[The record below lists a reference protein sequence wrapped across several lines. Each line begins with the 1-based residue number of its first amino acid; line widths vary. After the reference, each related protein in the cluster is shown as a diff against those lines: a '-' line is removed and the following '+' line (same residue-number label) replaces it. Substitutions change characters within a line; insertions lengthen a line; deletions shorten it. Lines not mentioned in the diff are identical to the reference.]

1 MAGDDDVAPP
11 GAGLDAGL
19 DEAEP
24 DLPRSGLT
32 RRELLATVAV
42 VSAAG
47 LAACAP
53 FPSLDTKP
61 ASVPFSLNRPV
72 RVTADATVPAA
83 LVQAATARLG
93 GVAGITSAEP
103 ATQTPDLVLTYGAAP
118 QGFTAVDLG
127 ASPLALYTHLRVPV
141 DSVTADQ
148 ARKLLAGDI
157 SNWNQVGAPY
167 SLPVTLYAAQGL
179 NAPSGVTLAGNAKS
193 AANVDELLTAVRGK
207 PGALAFAPTEAADW
221 RVRNLGVD
229 NIFPAQSKGD
239 LSKAALP
246 ALTLRLAVSQEL
258 VSKGLDTRAVA
269 NALKSLLVAGA
280 TTVDMVAAG
289 DIMLGRGVNNKM
301 VGYGDYSYPYK
312 GIHDELQS
320 ADYRVANLE
329 CTLTDLTP
337 VPTDPA
343 TFYFVSSKK
352 AISGLVYAGF
362 QTLTVANN
370 HANGPGGHPAFSD
383 MLQNL
388 RDATISVMGGG
399 DTLAEARAPST
410 QTIKGVKF
418 ALLGYHNYA
427 EVAAQ
432 GPAATDTSWGLAP
445 AKVALVTEDVTNARA
460 KADIVIPY
468 FHWGIEY
475 TKVPTKVQQTL
486 ARAAIDAGADMV
498 LGNHP
503 HWTQGIEEYK
513 GKLIIYSMG
522 NFIFD
527 QDWSRPT
534 LEGMLIHFYW
544 RDRALVGVRF
554 VPTLDRD
561 RCQPRVMTQAEGV
574 GVFQRMWSGTDILAS
589 GVYGPEYEP

>member
-1 MAGDDDVAPP
+1 MGHDSGDAIGDVKR
-11 GAGLDAGL
+11 GA
-19 DEAEP
+19 
-24 DLPRSGLT
+24 GLT
-32 RRELLATVAV
+32 RRELLATAAVATAV
-42 VSAAG
+42 G
-47 LAACAP
+47 IAACAP
-53 FPSLDTKP
+53 FPATDSKQTP
-61 ASVPFSLNRPV
+61 VSFSLNRPV
-72 RVTADATVPAA
+72 RVAADASVPAA
-83 LVQAATARLG
+83 LALAATQRLA
-93 GVAGITSAEP
+93 GVAGIPSAEV
-103 ATQTPDLVLTYGAAP
+103 ATQTPDLLLTFAAAP
-118 QGFTAVDLG
+118 QGYTAVDLG
-127 ASPLALYTHLRVPV
+127 ASPLALYTHMRVPV
-141 DSVTADQ
+141 DTVTADQ
-148 ARKLLAGDI
+148 ARNLLGGQVT
-157 SNWNQVGAPY
+157 NWSQVGAPY

-179 NAPSGVTLAGNAKS
+179 SAPAGVTLAANAKS
-193 AANVDELLTAVRGK
+193 VASVDELITTLRGK

-229 NIFPAQSKGD
+229 SVYPAQSKGD
-239 LSKAALP
+239 LSKATLP

-269 NALKSLLVAGA
+269 TALKTLLAAGA
-280 TTVDMVAAG
+280 STVDMVVAG

-301 VGYGDYSYPYK
+301 VGYNDYSYPYR
-312 GIHDELQS
+312 GIHDEVQS

-329 CTLTDLTP
+329 CTVTDVTP
-337 VPTDPA
+337 VPTDPH
-343 TFYFVSSKK
+343 TFYFVSAAK

-370 HANGPGGHPAFSD
+370 HSNGPGGHPAFSD
-383 MLQNL
+383 MLKNL
-388 RDATISVMGGG
+388 RANNISVIGGG
-399 DTLAEARAPST
+399 DNLAEARTPSV

-418 ALLGYHNYA
+418 ALLGYHDFA
-427 EVAAQ
+427 VVPAQ
-432 GPAATDTSWGLAP
+432 GPAATDSSWGLAP
-445 AKVALVTEDVTNARA
+445 AKLATLPDDITAARA

-475 TKVPTKVQQTL
+475 TKVPTKAQQAL

-503 HWTQGIEEYK
+503 HWTQGVEEYK

-522 NFIFD
+522 NFVFD

-544 RDRALVGVRF
+544 RGKALVGVRF

-561 RCQPRVMTQAEGV
+561 RCQPRIMTQAEGV

>member
-1 MAGDDDVAPP
+1 MGR
-11 GAGLDAGL
+11 
-19 DEAEP
+19 DEASDGGAPAKEP
-24 DLPRSGLT
+24 AADAKPEAKRGARLT

-47 LAACAP
+47 VVACAP
-53 FPSLDTKP
+53 FPSTDTKP
-61 ASVPFSLNRPV
+61 TPVPFSLNRPV
-72 RVTADATVPAA
+72 RVAADTTVPAA
-83 LVQAATARLG
+83 LAQAAIQRLS
-93 GVAGITSAEP
+93 GVAGIPSAEL
-103 ATQTPDLVLTYGAAP
+103 ATQTPDLLLTFGAAP
-118 QGFTAVDLG
+118 QGYTAVDLG

-148 ARKLLAGDI
+148 ARKLLAGQVSDW
-157 SNWNQVGAPY
+157 SQVGGPY
-167 SLPVTLYAAQGL
+167 SLPVALYAAQGL
-179 NAPSGVTLAGNAKS
+179 AAPSGVSLAGSAKAVS
-193 AANVDELLTAVRGK
+193 SVDELIKAVRGK

-229 NIFPAQSKGD
+229 AVFPAQGKGD
-239 LSKAALP
+239 LAKAALP

-269 NALKSLLVAGA
+269 TALKSLLAAVA

-301 VGYGDYSYPYK
+301 VAYGDYSYPYR

-329 CTLTDLTP
+329 CTVTDVTP
-337 VPTDPA
+337 VPSDPH
-343 TFYFVSSKK
+343 TFYFVSAAK
-352 AISGLVYAGF
+352 AITGLTYAGF

-370 HANGPGGHPAFSD
+370 HSNGPGGHPAFSD
-383 MLQNL
+383 MLKNL
-388 RDATISVMGGG
+388 RANNISVMGGG
-399 DTLAEARAPST
+399 DTLAEARTPSI

-418 ALLGYHNYA
+418 ALLGYHDFA
-427 EVAAQ
+427 VVPAQ

-445 AKVALVTEDVTNARA
+445 AKLATLPDDITAARA

-475 TKVPTKVQQTL
+475 TKVPTKAQQTL

-503 HWTQGIEEYK
+503 HWTQGVEEYK

-522 NFIFD
+522 NFVFD

-534 LEGMLIHFYW
+534 MEGMLIHFYW
-544 RDRALVGVRF
+544 RDRTLVGVRF

-561 RCQPRVMTQAEGV
+561 RCQPRIMTQAEGV

>member
-1 MAGDDDVAPP
+1 MARDDDGAPT
-11 GAGLDAGL
+11 AGL
-19 DEAEP
+19 DEVADRP
-24 DLPRSGLT
+24 HAGLT

-61 ASVPFSLNRPV
+61 TPVPFSLNRPI
-72 RVTADATVPAA
+72 RVGADATVPAA

-93 GVAGITSAEP
+93 GVARITSAEP
-103 ATQTPDLVLTYGAAP
+103 ATKTPDLLLTYGAAP
-118 QGFTAVDLG
+118 QGYSAVDIG
-127 ASPLALYTHLRVPV
+127 PSPLALYTHLRVPV
-141 DSVTADQ
+141 ESVTADQ
-148 ARKLLAGDI
+148 ARKLLAGDV
-157 SNWNQVGAPY
+157 SNWNQAGAPY

-179 NAPSGVTLAGNAKS
+179 NAPSGVTLADNAKS
-193 AANVDELLTAVRGK
+193 AASVDELITAVRGK

-229 NIFPAQSKGD
+229 GVFPAQGKGD

-246 ALTLRLAVSQEL
+246 TLTLRLAASQEV

-280 TTVDMVAAG
+280 TTVDMVVAG

-312 GIHDELQS
+312 AIHDELQS

-329 CTLTDLTP
+329 CTVTDVTP

-343 TFYFVSSKK
+343 TFSFVSSKK
-352 AISGLVYAGF
+352 AVSGLVYAGF

-383 MLQNL
+383 MLKNL
-388 RDATISVMGGG
+388 RDSNISVMGGG
-399 DTLAEARAPST
+399 DNLAEARAPST
-410 QTIKGVKF
+410 QTIKDVKF
-418 ALLGYHNYA
+418 AVLGYHDF
-427 EVAAQ
+427 VVVPAQ
-432 GPAATDTSWGLAP
+432 GPAATDSSWGLAP
-445 AKVALVTEDVTNARA
+445 AKAALVAEDVTNARA

-475 TKVPTKVQQTL
+475 TKVPTKAQQTL

-522 NFIFD
+522 NFVFD

-534 LEGMLIHFYW
+534 MEGMLIHFYW

-554 VPTLDRD
+554 VPTIDRD
-561 RCQPRVMTQAEGV
+561 RCQPRIMTQAEGV

>member
-1 MAGDDDVAPP
+1 MAADGDVAQE
-11 GAGLDAGL
+11 AQDAGL
-19 DEAEP
+19 DEAP
-24 DLPRSGLT
+24 ADRRSARLT
-32 RRELLATVAV
+32 RRELLATAAV
-42 VSAAG
+42 VSAVG
-47 LAACAP
+47 IVACAP

-61 ASVPFSLNRPV
+61 TPTLFSLNRPV
-72 RVTADATVPAA
+72 RVAADATVPAILA
-83 LVQAATARLG
+83 QTAIQRLA
-93 GVAGITSAEP
+93 GVAGIPSAEP
-103 ATQTPDLVLTYGAAP
+103 AAQTPDLLLTYGAAP
-118 QGFTAVDLG
+118 QGYTAVDLG
-127 ASPLALYTHLRVPV
+127 ASPFTLYSHMRAPV

-148 ARKLLAGDI
+148 ARKLLAGQVSD
-157 SNWNQVGAPY
+157 WNQVGAPY
-167 SLPVTLYAAQGL
+167 SLPVTLYAAHGL
-179 NAPSGVTLAGNAKS
+179 NAPTGVTLAESAKAVAS
-193 AANVDELLTAVRGK
+193 VDDLITAVRGK
-207 PGALAFAPTEAADW
+207 PGALAFAPAEAADW

-229 NIFPAQSKGD
+229 NLFPAQGKGD

-246 ALTLRLAVSQEL
+246 ALTLRLAVSQDL

-269 NALKSLLVAGA
+269 NALKSLLAAGA

-301 VGYGDYSYPYK
+301 VTYNDYTYPYK
-312 GIHDELQS
+312 AVHDELES

-329 CTLTDLTP
+329 CTVTDLTP

-343 TFYFVSSKK
+343 TFSFVSKQK
-352 AISGLVYAGF
+352 AITGLVYAGF

-383 MLQNL
+383 MLKNL
-388 RDATISVMGGG
+388 RANNISVMGGG
-399 DTLAEARAPST
+399 ENLAEARTPSA

-418 ALLGYHNYA
+418 ALIGYHDFA
-427 EVAAQ
+427 VVPAQ
-432 GPAATDTSWGLAP
+432 GPAATDSSWGLAP

-460 KADIVIPY
+460 NADIVIPY

-475 TKVPTKVQQTL
+475 TKVPTKAQQTL

-522 NFIFD
+522 NFVFD

-544 RDRALVGVRF
+544 RDRTLVGVRF
-554 VPTLDRD
+554 VPTVDQD
-561 RCQPRVMTQAEGV
+561 RCQPRIMTQAEGV
-574 GVFQRMWSGTDILAS
+574 AVFQRMWSGTDILAS

>member
-1 MAGDDDVAPP
+1 M
-11 GAGLDAGL
+11 
-19 DEAEP
+19 
-24 DLPRSGLT
+24 
-32 RRELLATVAV
+32 V
-42 VSAAG
+42 V
-47 LAACAP
+47 
-53 FPSLDTKP
+53 
-61 ASVPFSLNRPV
+61 
-72 RVTADATVPAA
+72 
-83 LVQAATARLG
+83 
-93 GVAGITSAEP
+93 
-103 ATQTPDLVLTYGAAP
+103 
-118 QGFTAVDLG
+118 
-127 ASPLALYTHLRVPV
+127 
-141 DSVTADQ
+141 
-148 ARKLLAGDI
+148 
-157 SNWNQVGAPY
+157 
-167 SLPVTLYAAQGL
+167 
-179 NAPSGVTLAGNAKS
+179 
-193 AANVDELLTAVRGK
+193 
-207 PGALAFAPTEAADW
+207 
-221 RVRNLGVD
+221 
-229 NIFPAQSKGD
+229 
-239 LSKAALP
+239 
-246 ALTLRLAVSQEL
+246 
-258 VSKGLDTRAVA
+258 
-269 NALKSLLVAGA
+269 
-280 TTVDMVAAG
+280 AG

-301 VGYGDYSYPYK
+301 VSYGDYSYPYK

-320 ADYRVANLE
+320 ADYRIANLE
-329 CTLTDLTP
+329 CTVTDLTP

-352 AISGLVYAGF
+352 AVSGLVYAGF

-383 MLQNL
+383 MLKNL
-388 RDATISVMGGG
+388 RDANISVMGGG
-399 DTLAEARAPST
+399 DTLAEARTPST

-475 TKVPTKVQQTL
+475 TKVPTKIQQTL

-522 NFIFD
+522 NFVFD

-589 GVYGPEYEP
+589 GVYGPEFEP

>member
-1 MAGDDDVAPP
+1 M
-11 GAGLDAGL
+11 
-19 DEAEP
+19 
-24 DLPRSGLT
+24 
-32 RRELLATVAV
+32 
-42 VSAAG
+42 
-47 LAACAP
+47 
-53 FPSLDTKP
+53 
-61 ASVPFSLNRPV
+61 
-72 RVTADATVPAA
+72 
-83 LVQAATARLG
+83 
-93 GVAGITSAEP
+93 
-103 ATQTPDLVLTYGAAP
+103 
-118 QGFTAVDLG
+118 
-127 ASPLALYTHLRVPV
+127 
-141 DSVTADQ
+141 
-148 ARKLLAGDI
+148 
-157 SNWNQVGAPY
+157 
-167 SLPVTLYAAQGL
+167 
-179 NAPSGVTLAGNAKS
+179 
-193 AANVDELLTAVRGK
+193 
-207 PGALAFAPTEAADW
+207 
-221 RVRNLGVD
+221 
-229 NIFPAQSKGD
+229 
-239 LSKAALP
+239 
-246 ALTLRLAVSQEL
+246 

-269 NALKSLLVAGA
+269 NALKSLLAAGA
-280 TTVDMVAAG
+280 TTVDMVVAG

-301 VGYGDYSYPYK
+301 VSYGDYSYPYK

-329 CTLTDLTP
+329 CTVTDVTP
-337 VPTDPA
+337 VPTDPT

-352 AISGLVYAGF
+352 AVSGLVYAGF

-388 RDATISVMGGG
+388 RDANISVMGGG

-410 QTIKGVKF
+410 QTIKDVKF
-418 ALLGYHNYA
+418 AVLGYHNYA

-475 TKVPTKVQQTL
+475 TKVPTKAQQTL

-534 LEGMLIHFYW
+534 LEGMLIHLYW